1 MFEAL
6 KSVPKSKDFSQDNP
20 ALERAIERIKSDN
33 PHLFLQPH
41 ELKERKFYDEPASPT
56 PMLSYLHPV
65 PKYVPSPVLPPA
77 HKAKPR
83 TKAKK

>member
-6 KSVPKSKDFSQDNP
+6 KSVPKSTDFSESNL
-20 ALERAIERIKSDN
+20 ALDLAIERIKSAN

-41 ELKERKFYDEPASPT
+41 ELKNRKFYDEPASPT
-56 PMLSYLHPV
+56 PMLSYVRPV
-65 PKYVPSPVLPPA
+65 PKYVPNAVLPPV

-83 TKAKK
+83 AKAKK